1 MYERCNYYISISISI
16 ILGII
21 LGILFYFG
29 IIQNTETVLI
39 VLTVFSFINFIIFT
53 IYSLINGSERNNGN
67 ERNSCKCRYLRT
79 IFISVLGTILLVTL
93 GFLFGDLTINL
104 IFSSIL
110 IGLISI
116 FFFSQII
123 NIYFYI
129 SCMIGICPRCIDCRE
144 YNDCNNYR
152 NYYYD
157 NRSDNF

>member
-29 IIQNTETVLI
+29 IVQNIETVFI
-39 VLTVFSFINFIIFT
+39 ILTVFSFVSYIIFT
-53 IYSLINGSERNNGN
+53 IYSLINGSERNNEN
-67 ERNSCKCRYLRT
+67 ERNGCRCRYLRS
-79 IFISVLGTILLVTL
+79 IFISILGTILLVIL
-93 GFLFGDLTINL
+93 GFAIGDFTINL
-104 IFSSIL
+104 ILSSIL

-116 FFFSQII
+116 FFFLQII
-123 NIYFYI
+123 NIFFYI
-129 SCMIGICPRCIDCRE
+129 SCMMGSCPRGVDCRE